1 VAKADLN
8 KLAKRIQKE
17 IEQTSTAYRRL
28 VSDRKAH
35 TITVSQQ
42 KILTQVKREMESR
55 AGYEKNNLPKTI
67 ADIIDTEVPKMV
79 MGMYKD
85 IKSYN
90 TDQKFSFVSEL
101 IGNSTRF
108 TFNLAAKKGRSANIF
123 NAFRKVK
130 QDNQKVLL
138 RKLRA
143 AIKKLNAGRK
153 EGNQIRTIG
162 KNFLD
167 IGHQEG
173 SAVSTQ
179 RTQKAQQVL
188 FEWGT
193 NISGGERFLKEIS
206 DKVNL
211 KLTKK
216 DGEPVDT
223 VEAELESKFLN
234 RKRGGGAEKA
244 LSLQLAKDLDT
255 ILKGEGADMW
265 VNQGGSDS
273 KFEKIE
279 KTFLNPFAAKARR
292 SAGLTVNFSEK
303 KVKKSNTTA
312 SGKARKVKVTKGA
325 RTLDKLVGATPA
337 FAMENRQNMF
347 ALMALINKKLPDVV
361 KKNMR
366 SPGLESRT
374 GALARSVEIKD
385 VRPTRKGFPSFGY
398 TYGKEPYQVFETG
411 KGLEPWA
418 TPERDPRNLI
428 DRSIREIAADMALG
442 RFFTRRL

>member
-1 VAKADLN
+1 MAKADLN

-17 IEQTSTAYRRL
+17 IEESSTAYRRL

-35 TITVSQQ
+35 SITISQQ

-55 AGYEKNNLPKTI
+55 AGYEKNKLPKTI
-67 ADIIDTEVPKMV
+67 TDIIDTEVPKMV
-79 MGMYKD
+79 SGMYRD
-85 IKSYN
+85 IKNYN
-90 TDQKFSFVSEL
+90 NDQKFSLVSEL
-101 IGNSTRF
+101 TGSSVNF
-108 TFNLAAKKGRSANIF
+108 TFNLAAKPGRSANIF

-130 QDNQKVLL
+130 QDNQKTLL

-143 AIKKLNAGRK
+143 AIKKLNAGRS
-153 EGNQIRTIG
+153 EGNQIRNIG

-179 RTQKAQQVL
+179 RTQAVQKVL
-188 FEWGT
+188 FEWGM
-193 NISGGERFLKEIS
+193 NIKGGKKFLKDIS

-223 VEAELESKFLN
+223 IEAELESKFLN

-244 LSLQLAKDLDT
+244 LSLELAKDLDT
-255 ILKGEGADMW
+255 ILKGEGAEMW

-292 SAGLTVNFSEK
+292 SPGITANFSEK
-303 KVKKSNTTA
+303 RIKKSTSTA
-312 SGKARKVKVTKGA
+312 RGKTKKVKVTQGA
-325 RTLDKLVGATPA
+325 RTIDKLIAPTPA
-337 FAMENRQNMF
+337 FATGSRQSMF
-347 ALMALINKKLPDVV
+347 AVMAMINKKLPDVV

-366 SPGLESRT
+366 APRLESQT
-374 GALARSVEIKD
+374 GALARSVEVKE
-385 VRPTRKGFPSFGY
+385 VMATRKGFPSFGY
-398 TYGKEPYQVFETG
+398 TYEKEPYQVFETG
-411 KGLEPWA
+411 KGVEPWA